1 MTDQEFLSQ
10 NLDVLYQ
17 NLSFPSLTKNWIFL
31 RNYWNLIVFLYLSSL
46 YRLF

>member
-17 NLSFPSLTKNWIFL
+17 NLSFPSLTKNWIF
-31 RNYWNLIVFLYLSSL
+31 F
-46 YRLF
+46 